1 MNKINRVRKNFA
13 KTKKIVVAPHL
24 IEMQRLSYD
33 KFLQLGIQPD
43 EREDVGLQAIFK
55 SIFPISD
62 FNGVCFLEFVRYNF
76 GEPKY
81 TVEECVERGMTYDVP
96 IKITVRLVTYDTDP
110 TTGVQNIRDIKEQ
123 EVYLGSVPLMTRDGV
138 FVVNGTERV
147 IVSQLQRSPGLFYSH
162 DNGKSHSSGKLL
174 YSARIIPVRGSWIDL
189 EFDVKDILY
198 VRIDRRRKFPVTTL
212 LKALGNTE
220 EELLRHFYMMEQIS
234 CSKKGFKKVFNPEL
248 MIGQRA
254 PQDLVHPKTK

>member
-1 MNKINRVRKNFA
+1 MKTMERVRKNFA
-13 KTKKIVVAPHL
+13 KTKKVVEVPHL

-33 KFLQLGIQPD
+33 KFLQRDVEPD
-43 EREDVGLQAIFK
+43 QREDIGLQAIFK

-76 GEPKY
+76 GDPKY
-81 TVEECVERGMTYDVP
+81 TVEECVERGMTYEVP
-96 IKITVRLVTYDTDP
+96 IKITVRLVTYDIDP
-110 TTGVQNIRDIKEQ
+110 DTGVQNIRDIKEQ

-162 DNGKSHSSGKLL
+162 DNGKTHASGKLL

-189 EFDVKDILY
+189 EFDVKDVLY

-212 LKALGNTE
+212 LKALGLSS
-220 EELLRHFYMMEQIS
+220 EELLRFFYKVEKITVKR
-234 CSKKGFKKVFNPEL
+234 KKFKKIFDPEVL
-248 MIGQRA
+248 IGSGFYR
-254 PQDLVHPKTK
+254 T